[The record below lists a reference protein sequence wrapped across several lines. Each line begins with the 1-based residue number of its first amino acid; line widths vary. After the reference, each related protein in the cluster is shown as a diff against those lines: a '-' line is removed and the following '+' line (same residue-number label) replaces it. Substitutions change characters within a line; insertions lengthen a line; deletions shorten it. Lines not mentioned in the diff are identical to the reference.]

1 MTSSRTDPLQVPA
14 ALQPRVEAVPGL
26 RALYRRGSFARTL
39 GLACFAVLPA
49 TALLSIMLLQG
60 LTGNPP
66 SAHVPAGYGNVP
78 STLALLALANLS
90 IVGGLLVWMGF
101 GLRRVLLNRGVR
113 HFTFSFV
120 IGGSVLVAL
129 LVGNGFVSPDFS
141 RSEAGDGS
149 KLDSTQLPAL
159 IDSPGFA
166 ALSPQW
172 QGYLQAQRS
181 LARASA
187 PLNDTGLAIARG
199 EDIGIAVPAVIRA
212 RFEAKAKLPYSAG
225 SQAWQ
230 RDHWLRNGVQHVVG
244 LAIAWSLLLLI
255 VAGIGLTTLGYH
267 VRGRARVI
275 NGLLLQLQGPPAA
288 GVADAAS
295 SHARL
300 N

>member
-1 MTSSRTDPLQVPA
+1 MTPSTPDPLQVPA
-14 ALQPRVEAVPGL
+14 ALQQRVEAVPGL

-39 GLACFAVLPA
+39 GLACVAVLPA
-49 TALLSIMLLQG
+49 TALLSMMLLQG
-60 LTGNPP
+60 LTGSPP
-66 SAHVPAGYGNVP
+66 SAHVPAGHSNEP
-78 STLALLALANLS
+78 SSLALLVFANLS
-90 IVGGLLVWMGF
+90 IIGGLLVWMGF

-129 LVGNGFVSPDFS
+129 LTGNGIASPDFS

-149 KLDSTQLPAL
+149 KLISSQLPAL
-159 IDSPGFA
+159 IDSPGFT

-181 LARASA
+181 LARTST

-199 EDIGIAVPAVIRA
+199 EDIGIAVPDVIRA
-212 RFEAKAKLPYSAG
+212 RFEAKARLPYSAR

-230 RDHWLRNGVQHVVG
+230 RDHWLRTGAQHVVG
-244 LAIAWSLLLLI
+244 MAIAWSLLLLI
-255 VAGIGLTTLGYH
+255 MAGIGLTALGYH

-275 NGLLLQLQGPPAA
+275 NGLLQQLQGPSAQGGAQP
-288 GVADAAS
+288 
-295 SHARL
+295 
-300 N
+300 